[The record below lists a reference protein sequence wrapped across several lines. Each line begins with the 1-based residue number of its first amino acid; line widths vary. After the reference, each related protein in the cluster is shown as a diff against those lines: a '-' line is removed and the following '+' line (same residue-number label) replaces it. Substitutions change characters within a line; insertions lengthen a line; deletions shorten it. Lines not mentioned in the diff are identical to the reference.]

1 MQGNF
6 RGWLLLINKSITL
19 THLGRPNFKSS
30 LLTRSK
36 PGSHTY
42 IVQWFSVILLK
53 KASRLSNTLI
63 QKQVAQCVSSEHNKP
78 EKGKRQNTGRTQ
90 LTDQPRSC
98 FSTDFTFTTKL
109 AVLWIIWKGQMEL
122 SHYPERDFWSIW
134 KHLIHLKQ
142 QNKNWAV
149 ITCLKLYRAHE
160 INAGEFFFPYLL
172 PTEKFSYLKSHWSY
186 GFKKRKWFVFFLSCR
201 KADTQ
206 LNS

>member
-30 LLTRSK
+30 LMTRSK
-36 PGSHTY
+36 SGSHTY

-78 EKGKRQNTGRTQ
+78 EKGNDRTQ
-90 LTDQPRSC
+90 AGHNWPTNHVPASRLITL
-98 FSTDFTFTTKL
+98 TTKL
-109 AVLWIIWKGQMEL
+109 AVLLRIWKGQMEL

-160 INAGEFFFPYLL
+160 INAGEFFFSFLL